1 MAPQK
6 SKSEVWKYVT
16 KDGSKLYCTK
26 CMKDFMG
33 SLTRARDHLLG
44 ISGATGGGVKACPNV
59 TNEMRADIEREL
71 SLLNEADLKKTQIK
85 QRIEEDVS
93 KSTSMTSSCSLP
105 KLVGETKQSGA
116 LKSFW
121 KPVERQ

>member
-26 CMKDFMG
+26 CMKDFTG

-44 ISGATGGGVKACPNV
+44 ISGGTGGGVRACPNV
-59 TNEMRADIEREL
+59 TDAMVADIEREL
-71 SLLNEADLKKTQIK
+71 TLLSEADRKKI
-85 QRIEEDVS
+85 
-93 KSTSMTSSCSLP
+93 
-105 KLVGETKQSGA
+105 
-116 LKSFW
+116 
-121 KPVERQ
+121 